1 MRMRAGLWL
10 QSLKRTR
17 QGTQEVPALETAY
30 VPLRTMDTPR
40 IPTSVYAEM
49 TPNPAVMKFV
59 ADRALAPG
67 NVQLEFRSKNEA
79 ALCSPLATELF
90 NFPFVTSVFV
100 SGPMVSV
107 TKDDSLGWEMIVQQL
122 REYIREWLMDHQ
134 DAVVEAQI
142 EAALPQLGTASPDAP
157 LAAPAGLAP
166 EAVKFIAEE
175 DIVPT
180 EHDAAISQLLEEF
193 VRPAVEQDGGA
204 IDFKAFKDGTVYVHL
219 RGACSGCPSSMQ
231 TLKGGIEQLLKA
243 KLDAV
248 EEVVAL
254 GV

>member
-1 MRMRAGLWL
+1 ME
-10 QSLKRTR
+10 Q
-17 QGTQEVPALETAY
+17 
-30 VPLRTMDTPR
+30 PR

-59 ADRALAPG
+59 ADRALTPG
-67 NVQLEFRSKNEA
+67 SEQLEFRSKGEA
-79 ALCSPLATELF
+79 MLCSPLATELF
-90 NFPFVTSVFV
+90 NFPFVTSVFI
-100 SGPMVSV
+100 SGAMVSV

-122 REYIREWLMDHQ
+122 REYIREWLMDHAH
-134 DAVVEAQI
+134 AVDVSKLEEAI
-142 EAALPQLGTASPDAP
+142 PQLGAHSADAP
-157 LAAPAGLAP
+157 APSFEGLAP

-175 DIVPT
+175 DIVPS
-180 EHDAAISQLLEEF
+180 EHDDTIKQLLEEF

-219 RGACSGCPSSMQ
+219 RGACSGCPSSTQ
-231 TLKGGIEQLLKA
+231 TLKGGIEQLLKS
-243 KLDAV
+243 KINDV

>member
-1 MRMRAGLWL
+1 M
-10 QSLKRTR
+10 
-17 QGTQEVPALETAY
+17 ETS
-30 VPLRTMDTPR
+30 R

-49 TPNPAVMKFV
+49 TPNPSVMKFV

-67 NVQLEFRSKNEA
+67 SVQLEFRSKAEA
-79 ALCSPLATELF
+79 ELCSPLATELF
-90 NFPFVTSVFV
+90 NFPFVISVFV
-100 SGPMVSV
+100 SGSMVSV

-134 DAVVEAQI
+134 DAVVEQLI
-142 EAALPQLGTASPDAP
+142 ESALPKLGLATSETTPSSPT
-157 LAAPAGLAP
+157 GLAP

-175 DIVPT
+175 DIVPS
-180 EHDAAISQLLEEF
+180 EHDEAIKLLLEEF

-204 IDFKAFKDGTVYVHL
+204 IDFKAFQDGTVYVHL